1 MQTSNNPLA
10 IVFFFAFMALTLGIT
25 YWAARRTK
33 TTEQFFAAGGQI
45 TAWQNGWAL
54 AGDFLSA
61 AALLGIAGIIT
72 SNGFDGLIYSIGWLV
87 GWPIILFLIVEPL
100 RNVGKFTF
108 ADVVAYRLGQRSV
121 RSAAAI
127 GTLAVILFYLIAQMV
142 ATGSLIKL
150 LFGLPYVW
158 SVILVG
164 TVMLV
169 YVLFGGM
176 LATTWVQVVKAALL
190 MAGGG
195 ILALLVLSHF
205 DMNPLK
211 LFAAA
216 ADKFGTKVLQ
226 PGSRVVSGQWD
237 AISLGLG
244 LMFGTAAMPHVL
256 MRIYTVRD
264 VREARFSILYATGLI
279 GIFHLFVFVIGFG
292 AMVLVGPEAVLK
304 AGGGG
309 NMAAPLLALTVGG
322 NAFFGFICAVA
333 FATMLAVVAGLTLS
347 GVATLCHD
355 IWANVVRNGQ
365 APEAE
370 QLKVARIATVL
381 IAIFAIVLGV
391 LFEGQ
396 NVAFMAGLA
405 FSIACAANFPAL
417 VLSIVWRR
425 FTTPAAVA
433 SILAGTVSSLV
444 LICLSPTVQVDV
456 LGKTLVQVAD
466 AWWFVPLRNPAI
478 VCMPLSFVVAVAVS
492 LVTRERNADQ
502 TFDEM
507 RHRVMFGSQ
516 PATNV
521 EVEADRAVPGAVYP
535 AQAT

>member
-1 MQTSNNPLA
+1 MQSNVNVLSIA
-10 IVFFFAFMALTLGIT
+10 FFFVFMGLTLFIT
-25 YWAARRTK
+25 YWAAKRTS
-33 TTEQFFAAGGQI
+33 TTEHFFAAGGQI

-72 SNGFDGLIYSIGWLV
+72 SNGFDGMIYSIGWLV

-121 RSAAAI
+121 RSSAAI

-150 LFGLPYVW
+150 LFGVPYAW
-158 SVILVG
+158 SVLLVG
-164 TVMLV
+164 SVMLI

-176 LATTWVQVVKAALL
+176 LATTWVQVVKAVLL
-190 MAGGG
+190 LVGGS
-195 ILALLVLSHF
+195 ILALLVLMQF
-205 DMNPLK
+205 EMNPIK

-216 ADKFGTKVLQ
+216 AEKFGDKVLQ

-256 MRIYTVRD
+256 MRVYTVKN
-264 VREARFSILYATGLI
+264 VKEARLSILYATGLI
-279 GIFHLFVFVIGFG
+279 GFFHLMVFIIGFG
-292 AMVLVGPEAVLK
+292 AMVIVGPQAVAK

-309 NMAAPLLALTVGG
+309 NMAAPLLAQAVGG
-322 NAFFGFICAVA
+322 SAFFGFICAVA

-355 IWANVVRNGQ
+355 VWTNVIRHGK
-365 APEAE
+365 AEEAE
-370 QLKVARIATVL
+370 QLRVARVATIVIAVL
-381 IAIFAIVLGV
+381 AVILGI

-405 FSIACAANFPAL
+405 FSIACAANFPSL
-417 VLSIVWRR
+417 VLAIIWRR

-433 SILAGTVSSLV
+433 SILVGTLSSLV
-444 LICLSPTVQVDV
+444 MILLSPTVQVDV
-456 LGKTLVQVAD
+456 LGKALPSIAE
-466 AWWFVPLRNPAI
+466 AWWFVPLKNPAI
-478 VCMPLSFVVAVAVS
+478 ICMPLSFAVAIGVS
-492 LVTRERNADQ
+492 LLTTEKDADR

-507 RHRVMFGSQ
+507 QNRILFGPLARGKS
-516 PATNV
+516 T
-521 EVEADRAVPGAVYP
+521 
-535 AQAT
+535 

>member
-1 MQTSNNPLA
+1 MAQNALS
-10 IVFFFAFMALTLGIT
+10 IGFFFAFMALTLLIT
-25 YWAARRTK
+25 YWAARRTR
-33 TTEQFFAAGGQI
+33 TTEQFFAAGGEI

-61 AALLGIAGIIT
+61 AALLGIAGIVT
-72 SNGFDGLIYSIGWLV
+72 SNGFDGMVYSIGWLV

-108 ADVVAYRLGQRSV
+108 ADVVAYRFSQRPV
-121 RSAAAI
+121 RLAAAI

-150 LFGLPYVW
+150 LFGLPYAW
-158 SVILVG
+158 SVALVG
-164 TVMLV
+164 AAMLI

-190 MAGGG
+190 LAGGVL
-195 ILALLVLSHF
+195 LAVLVLAHF

-216 ADKFGTKVLQ
+216 ADKYGTKVLQ

-264 VREARFSILYATGLI
+264 SKEARLSILYATGLI
-279 GIFHLFVFVIGFG
+279 GFFHLMVFVIGFG
-292 AMVLVGPEAVLK
+292 AMVLVGPEAVAK

-355 IWANVVRNGQ
+355 VWTNVIRGG
-365 APEAE
+365 AASEAE
-370 QLKVARIATVL
+370 QLKVARITT
-381 IAIFAIVLGV
+381 IAISVLAITLGIA
-391 LFEGQ
+391 FEGQ

-405 FSIACAANFPAL
+405 FSIACAANFPSL
-417 VLSIVWRR
+417 VLAIIWRR

-433 SILAGTVSSLV
+433 SILVGTLSSLV
-444 LICLSPTVQVDV
+444 LIALSPTIQVDL
-456 LGKTLVQVAD
+456 LGKSLAQVSD
-466 AWWFVPLRNPAI
+466 AWWFVSLRNPAI
-478 VCMPLSFVVAVAVS
+478 ISMPLAFAVAIVVS
-492 LVTRERNADQ
+492 LMTRELNADT
-502 TFDEM
+502 TFSEM
-507 RHRVMFGSQ
+507 QHRVLFGRLRTAPE
-516 PATNV
+516 PA
-521 EVEADRAVPGAVYP
+521 E
-535 AQAT
+535 

>member
-1 MQTSNNPLA
+1 MANNSLS
-10 IVFFFAFMALTLGIT
+10 IGFFFAFMVLTLLIT
-25 YWAARRTK
+25 YWAARRTR
-33 TTEQFFAAGGQI
+33 TTEHFFAAGGEI

-61 AALLGIAGIIT
+61 AALLGIAGIVT
-72 SNGFDGLIYSIGWLV
+72 SNGFDGMVYSIGWLV

-108 ADVVAYRLGQRSV
+108 ADVVAYRLSQKPV
-121 RSAAAI
+121 RLAAAV

-150 LFGLPYVW
+150 LFGLPYTW
-158 SVILVG
+158 SVALVG
-164 TVMLV
+164 AAMLI

-190 MAGGG
+190 LAGGV
-195 ILALLVLSHF
+195 ILAVLVLMHF
-205 DMNPLK
+205 EMNPLK

-216 ADKFGTKVLQ
+216 AEKYGTRVLQ
-226 PGSRVVSGQWD
+226 PGSKVVSGQWD

-256 MRIYTVRD
+256 MRVYTVRD
-264 VREARFSILYATGLI
+264 SKAARLSILYATGLI
-279 GIFHLFVFVIGFG
+279 GFFHLMVFIIGFG
-292 AMVLVGPEAVLK
+292 AMVLVGPEAVMK

-322 NAFFGFICAVA
+322 DAFFGFICAVA

-355 IWANVVRNGQ
+355 VWTNVVRHGT
-365 APEAE
+365 ASEAE
-370 QLKVARIATVL
+370 QLKVARIATV
-381 IAIFAIVLGV
+381 AISVLAIVLGIT
-391 LFEGQ
+391 FEGQ

-405 FSIACAANFPAL
+405 FSIACAANFPSL
-417 VLSIVWRR
+417 VLAIIWRR

-433 SILAGTVSSLV
+433 SIMDRHAKLAGAH
-444 LICLSPTVQVDV
+444 C
-456 LGKTLVQVAD
+456 
-466 AWWFVPLRNPAI
+466 
-478 VCMPLSFVVAVAVS
+478 AV
-492 LVTRERNADQ
+492 TDHPGR
-502 TFDEM
+502 
-507 RHRVMFGSQ
+507 
-516 PATNV
+516 
-521 EVEADRAVPGAVYP
+521 RAR
-535 AQAT
+535 

>member
-1 MQTSNNPLA
+1 MASNALS
-10 IVFFFAFMALTLGIT
+10 IGFFFAFMALTLLIT
-25 YWAARRTK
+25 YWAARRTR
-33 TTEQFFAAGGQI
+33 TTEHFFAAGGEI

-54 AGDFLSA
+54 AGGFLSA
-61 AALLGIAGIIT
+61 AALLGIAGIVT
-72 SNGFDGLIYSIGWLV
+72 SNGFDGMIYSIGWLV

-108 ADVVAYRLGQRSV
+108 ADVVAYRLSQRPV
-121 RSAAAI
+121 RLAAAI

-150 LFGLPYVW
+150 LFGLPYAW
-158 SVILVG
+158 SVALVG
-164 TVMLV
+164 AAMLI

-190 MAGGG
+190 LAGGVL
-195 ILALLVLSHF
+195 LAFLVLTHF

-216 ADKFGTKVLQ
+216 ADKYGAKVLQ
-226 PGSRVVSGQWD
+226 PGSKVVSGQWD

-256 MRIYTVRD
+256 MRVYTVRD
-264 VREARFSILYATGLI
+264 FKAARLSILYATGLI
-279 GIFHLFVFVIGFG
+279 GFFHLMVFIIGFG
-292 AMVLVGPEAVLK
+292 AMVLVGPETVAK

-309 NMAAPLLALTVGG
+309 NMAAPLLALAVGG

-355 IWANVVRNGQ
+355 VWTNVIRHG
-365 APEAE
+365 AASEAE
-370 QLKVARIATVL
+370 QLKVARIATV
-381 IAIFAIVLGV
+381 AISVLAIVLGIA
-391 LFEGQ
+391 FEGQ

-405 FSIACAANFPAL
+405 FSIACAANFPSL
-417 VLSIVWRR
+417 VLAIIWRR

-433 SILAGTVSSLV
+433 SILIGTLSSLV
-444 LICLSPTVQVDV
+444 LIALSPTIQVDV
-456 LGKTLVQVAD
+456 LGKPLAQVSG
-466 AWWFVPLRNPAI
+466 AWWFVSLRNPAI
-478 VCMPLSFVVAVAVS
+478 ISMPLSFAVAIAVS
-492 LVTRERNADQ
+492 LMTRERNADAS
-502 TFDEM
+502 FDEM
-507 RHRVMFGSQ
+507 QHRILFGRLPTASE
-516 PATNV
+516 PA
-521 EVEADRAVPGAVYP
+521 E
-535 AQAT
+535 